1 MIRNGL
7 PQRGQLSLAGGPQSR
22 EIAPARH
29 VLAWEDEAMS
39 QRSVEL
45 VIGRLA
51 TDEEF
56 RRRFEA
62 SREAAL
68 EALIAS
74 GLPLTPVERRA
85 LLDLD
90 LAACQRFARRLDPRL
105 QKIDVRNTPS

>member
-1 MIRNGL
+1 
-7 PQRGQLSLAGGPQSR
+7 
-22 EIAPARH
+22 
-29 VLAWEDEAMS
+29 MS

-56 RRRFEA
+56 RHRFEA

-68 EALIAS
+68 DEVIAA

-85 LLDLD
+85 LAELDLT
-90 LAACQRFARRLDPRL
+90 ACKRFATRLDPRL
-105 QKIDVRNTPS
+105 QKINMRRDPS